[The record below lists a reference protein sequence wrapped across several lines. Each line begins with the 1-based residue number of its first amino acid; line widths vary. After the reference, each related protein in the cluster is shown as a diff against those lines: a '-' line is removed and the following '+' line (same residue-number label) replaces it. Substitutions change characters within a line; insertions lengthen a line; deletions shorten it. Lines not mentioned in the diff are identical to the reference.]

1 MGKGVGGDTVDE
13 AALIKSILRGDKVMR
28 RSRVVVVGKQKAFF
42 QVNQERSRAEMFIKC
57 FAFAL
62 HNYQFC
68 AI

>member
-1 MGKGVGGDTVDE
+1 MAV
-13 AALIKSILRGDKVMR
+13 A
-28 RSRVVVVGKQKAFF
+28 VGKQKAFF
-42 QVNQERSRAEMFIKC
+42 QVKQPRLQERSRAEMREMFIKC

>member
-1 MGKGVGGDTVDE
+1 
-13 AALIKSILRGDKVMR
+13 MR
-28 RSRVVVVGKQKAFF
+28 RSRVVVVVVVVLVVGEQIAVF
-42 QVNQERSRAEMFIKC
+42 QVKQPRLQGRSRAEMREMFIKC